1 MKELNEECWKLGI
14 LSKTQHNEAA
24 PAQHEMAPIYSTAN
38 IATDHNQ
45 LIMEL
50 MKKVAKRHG
59 LECLLHEKP
68 FNGVNGSGKHNNW
81 SLVTDTGKNLLEP
94 GKTPHENIQFLLV
107 LSAIIRAVDEH
118 AVLLRLSASN
128 PGNDHR
134 LGAHEAPP
142 SIISIFLGEQLED
155 VVEQLVEKGEAS
167 SSKQGGKLSIG
178 VHSLPKLSKDATDR
192 NRTSPF
198 AFTGNK
204 FEFRMVASSLSVAGA
219 NTVLNTIVADVFEQ
233 MADELEQAED
243 FNLAVHDMIKKTLSE
258 HQRII
263 FNGNGYAE
271 EWVEEAERR
280 GLPNKRTMVDA
291 IPSLLDPKTIEMFK
305 RQRVFSK
312 AELESRA
319 EIHYE
324 AYSKAVNIEAKTME
338 EMVSRQYIPAVIHYT
353 TELATSLNAVR
364 QAWAQADVSV
374 QTELLEQVS
383 ALLAETKQ
391 ALTDLQQ
398 AEREANAKPEG
409 AEMAIAFKESVI
421 PAMAALRA
429 PIDKLETLVDK
440 RLWPVPTY
448 GDLLFEV

>member
-1 MKELNEECWKLGI
+1 
-14 LSKTQHNEAA
+14 
-24 PAQHEMAPIYSTAN
+24 
-38 IATDHNQ
+38 
-45 LIMEL
+45 
-50 MKKVAKRHG
+50 
-59 LECLLHEKP
+59 
-68 FNGVNGSGKHNNW
+68 
-81 SLVTDTGKNLLEP
+81 
-94 GKTPHENIQFLLV
+94 
-107 LSAIIRAVDEH
+107 
-118 AVLLRLSASN
+118 
-128 PGNDHR
+128 
-134 LGAHEAPP
+134 
-142 SIISIFLGEQLED
+142 
-155 VVEQLVEKGEAS
+155 
-167 SSKQGGKLSIG
+167 
-178 VHSLPKLSKDATDR
+178 
-192 NRTSPF
+192 
-198 AFTGNK
+198 
-204 FEFRMVASSLSVAGA
+204 
-219 NTVLNTIVADVFEQ
+219 
-233 MADELEQAED
+233 
-243 FNLAVHDMIKKTLSE
+243 
-258 HQRII
+258 
-263 FNGNGYAE
+263 
-271 EWVEEAERR
+271 
-280 GLPNKRTMVDA
+280 MVDA

-338 EMVSRQYIPAVIHYT
+338 EMVSRQYIPAVIRYT

-391 ALTDLQQ
+391 ALRDLQQ